1 MEKFDRLME
10 VTDLF
15 MLDIKEMDESKHKK
29 LTGHT
34 NQNIIAMG
42 DYISSHGGAMW
53 VRHVLVP
60 GLTDDDEGLRALKA
74 KLDQWGDCVERVE
87 ILPYHTLGL
96 AKWKKLNI
104 DYPLDGVRVPTQE
117 EVAHAEEM
125 LGIQK

>member
-60 GLTDDDEGLRALKA
+60 GLPMTMKG
-74 KLDQWGDCVERVE
+74 
-87 ILPYHTLGL
+87 
-96 AKWKKLNI
+96 
-104 DYPLDGVRVPTQE
+104 
-117 EVAHAEEM
+117 
-125 LGIQK
+125 